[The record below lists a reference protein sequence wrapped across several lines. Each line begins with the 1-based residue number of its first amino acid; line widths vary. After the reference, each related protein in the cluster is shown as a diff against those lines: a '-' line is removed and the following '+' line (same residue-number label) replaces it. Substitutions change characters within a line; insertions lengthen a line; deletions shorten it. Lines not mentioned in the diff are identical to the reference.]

1 MNKYA
6 PLGEFL
12 KGQHRA
18 EVAMT
23 FAEIEKVIGAKLP
36 PRAQHYRA
44 WWSNNATNSVL
55 TKVWLDAGFR
65 SERVDMKARKL
76 VFRRI
81 EGVVHQTP
89 TGVAEADRHL
99 DRADEKK
106 PRRHP
111 MFGALKGTF
120 TIAPG
125 TDLTQPAMPE
135 WADLIDEK
143 YGPELKREEGRDQ

>member
-55 TKVWLDAGFR
+55 TKVWLDSGFR

-81 EGVVHQTP
+81 SPGQKRDGVSE
-89 TGVAEADRHL
+89 AEQPFEPSK
-99 DRADEKK
+99 EKK

-120 TIAPG
+120 SIAPG

-135 WADLIDEK
+135 WADMIDEL
-143 YGPELKREEGRDQ
+143 YGPEVKRGEGQEK